1 MSELF
6 QNQDIDAVIYFQ
18 VTKPN
23 PKPVFTLAQSCKG
36 IVQAWE
42 DVEINI
48 LRHSSFWLCFQSRR

>member
-36 IVQAWE
+36 IVQA
-42 DVEINI
+42 
-48 LRHSSFWLCFQSRR
+48 